1 MLEDSL
7 FESQSAGKTRKPFTM
22 VLAAIVHVVTIG
34 ALIVIPLLQ
43 TQALPLALVNNMLL
57 RLPSVSAPKP
67 IDAFAARPHAQ
78 KPVPSAPEAL
88 TTPQAIPDRIPIIDE
103 APPVPLAGFLPFAD
117 GRGEAGI
124 VLPNVGLP
132 GGALTMGSPVKPV
145 APPLPPPPVSTKINV
160 FRTGGQVEP
169 PKLIHRV
176 DPVYPAPARQ
186 ARVQGVVVM
195 DAAIRTNG
203 SVDRLHVTSGNLLLN
218 QAALD
223 AVKQWKYTPARL
235 NGEPVE
241 VTTTITVT
249 FSFNM

>member
-1 MLEDSL
+1 
-7 FESQSAGKTRKPFTM
+7 
-22 VLAAIVHVVTIG
+22 
-34 ALIVIPLLQ
+34 
-43 TQALPLALVNNMLL
+43 
-57 RLPSVSAPKP
+57 
-67 IDAFAARPHAQ
+67 
-78 KPVPSAPEAL
+78 
-88 TTPQAIPDRIPIIDE
+88 
-103 APPVPLAGFLPFAD
+103 
-117 GRGEAGI
+117 
-124 VLPNVGLP
+124 
-132 GGALTMGSPVKPV
+132 MGSPVKPV

-176 DPVYPAPARQ
+176 DPVYPASARQ

-195 DAAIRTNG
+195 DAAIRTDG
-203 SVDRLHVTSGNLLLN
+203 SVDRLRVTSGNLLLN

-241 VTTTITVT
+241 VNTTITVT